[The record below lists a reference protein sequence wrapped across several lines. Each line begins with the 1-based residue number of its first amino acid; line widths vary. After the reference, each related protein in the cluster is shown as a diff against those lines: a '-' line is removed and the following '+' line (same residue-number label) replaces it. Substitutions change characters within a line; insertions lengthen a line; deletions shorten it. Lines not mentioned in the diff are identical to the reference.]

1 MTPPSPYREQVVL
14 HSTLQSAVPF
24 VTITTLWLAAHGL
37 AGSPSPHCRGG
48 FRHGS
53 ASGPHACSP
62 SHRPTP
68 GRVPKPK
75 RSTHALLG
83 AHLAV
88 LWDIRVLQECRRSG
102 IGSQLFAKCVDW
114 AKRKDCTRL
123 KIETQNNNVPACRFY
138 ASMGCELRG
147 IHHGAYSEFPDEV
160 QFLWYLDL

>member
-83 AHLAV
+83 ARLYCSLHARSNGRRYVRRRLGRPLAAGRTDGGDHDKQSKAEAPSHRGLHYV
-88 LWDIRVLQECRRSG
+88 STAGQP
-102 IGSQLFAKCVDW
+102 LFPLGLNDAHHHNARND
-114 AKRKDCTRL
+114 TR
-123 KIETQNNNVPACRFY
+123 A
-138 ASMGCELRG
+138 
-147 IHHGAYSEFPDEV
+147 
-160 QFLWYLDL
+160 